1 LDVGRSSFSH
11 GGFIQLSLFN
21 AILLGTIQGLTEFL
35 PVSSSGH
42 LVIFHSLPGF
52 KLQDSGLFFDVCL
65 HFGTLV
71 AVIAVFYREILSI
84 LKTLARLPS
93 LGRQAGGMK
102 PLFDTNEDV
111 RISVL
116 IVAGTIPTALLGFLF
131 NGVADRL
138 FSNLPL
144 VGVMLLVTGT
154 LLWITRGLDTSGRRV
169 SGMVMKDAIIL
180 GVVQGLAILPGIS
193 RSGSTISAA
202 LLIGIDRETAGRFS
216 FLLCIPAIV
225 GAMLLKLKSGA
236 LDNSDV
242 SATIFVSGTLAAAFV
257 GFLALIFLLRLIKH
271 GKFYLFSP
279 YCWAVGTLALIF
291 SSL

>member
-1 LDVGRSSFSH
+1 
-11 GGFIQLSLFN
+11 
-21 AILLGTIQGLTEFL
+21 
-35 PVSSSGH
+35 
-42 LVIFHSLPGF
+42 
-52 KLQDSGLFFDVCL
+52 
-65 HFGTLV
+65 
-71 AVIAVFYREILSI
+71 
-84 LKTLARLPS
+84 
-93 LGRQAGGMK
+93 MK